1 MAVLSFPV
9 LMFVCVFIPCMA
21 LILTWGGGPFLTYAS
36 ASFSLASPSVRRLY
50 PKSSKWPPF
59 LSSQILPVTLTSI
72 RGEKKQH
79 QIVGSEL
86 TCVSQHRQ
94 QCSVWVW
101 ALTSNTDP
109 LPFVSP
115 PPDSPHS
122 QVTRKVID
130 RLCLKNGSPAVFAVV
145 MLTSHGNGGF
155 KHFFKLCLI
164 FFCLFIESL
173 NTHQSY

>member
-9 LMFVCVFIPCMA
+9 LMFVCVHSLYGSNPD
-21 LILTWGGGPFLTYAS
+21 LGGGPFLTYAS
-36 ASFSLASPSVRRLY
+36 ASLSLASPSVRRLY

-109 LPFVSP
+109 SHLSHLHLTLHTVKWPGKLSIGFALK
-115 PPDSPHS
+115 
-122 QVTRKVID
+122 TGR
-130 RLCLKNGSPAVFAVV
+130 RLCLQ
-145 MLTSHGNGGF
+145 LW
-155 KHFFKLCLI
+155 C
-164 FFCLFIESL
+164 
-173 NTHQSY
+173 

>member
-9 LMFVCVFIPCMA
+9 LMFVCVFIP
-21 LILTWGGGPFLTYAS
+21 LILTLGGGPFLTYAS
-36 ASFSLASPSVRRLY
+36 ASLSLASPSVRRLY

-59 LSSQILPVTLTSI
+59 LSSQILPVTLTPI
-72 RGEKKQH
+72 RGEKKQR

-109 LPFVSP
+109 SHLSHLHLTLHTVRWPGKLSIGFA
-115 PPDSPHS
+115 
-122 QVTRKVID
+122 
-130 RLCLKNGSPAVFAVV
+130 LKNGSPAVFAVV
-145 MLTSHGNGGF
+145 MLTSHGNVGF

-164 FFCLFIESL
+164 FCWFVCLL
-173 NTHQSY
+173 KA